1 MRPVILFFILTYFS
15 VTTALFAAQRE
26 VTAFSDG
33 LLVEVEATARNKVA
47 EVTLPAPLRENSLRV
62 KPLDGGRVE
71 RVELLPYRVPER
83 RQKELDALIEQK
95 NRLEDRMKALDTRED
110 IFAAAAKSQSSKA
123 PRKTKANPDPLAS
136 VRQGTDFAIAQL
148 EAVFTARRRTVQELK
163 RVEAKI
169 SQLRKSVINGP
180 TVRIMTSA
188 PTTRVKLAA
197 VLADGGWKPC
207 YDIRLQ
213 GDRTA
218 RLTMLAQAV
227 GLPDGF
233 VAKVASP
240 PLAEGQPRQLLPLPA
255 GRLPRIAEWHLPV
268 EQEQVAT
275 SPLPVFSFTIKN
287 STSAQLMAGEAA
299 VYSREEYLG
308 TVILP
313 ALAPDASVN
322 IKFP

>member
-1 MRPVILFFILTYFS
+1 
-15 VTTALFAAQRE
+15 
-26 VTAFSDG
+26 
-33 LLVEVEATARNKVA
+33 
-47 EVTLPAPLRENSLRV
+47 
-62 KPLDGGRVE
+62 
-71 RVELLPYRVPER
+71 
-83 RQKELDALIEQK
+83 
-95 NRLEDRMKALDTRED
+95 
-110 IFAAAAKSQSSKA
+110 
-123 PRKTKANPDPLAS
+123 
-136 VRQGTDFAIAQL
+136 
-148 EAVFTARRRTVQELK
+148 
-163 RVEAKI
+163 VEAKI
-169 SQLRKSVINGP
+169 GQLRKSVINGP

-227 GLPDGF
+227 GLPDRF
-233 VAKVASP
+233 VAKVAST